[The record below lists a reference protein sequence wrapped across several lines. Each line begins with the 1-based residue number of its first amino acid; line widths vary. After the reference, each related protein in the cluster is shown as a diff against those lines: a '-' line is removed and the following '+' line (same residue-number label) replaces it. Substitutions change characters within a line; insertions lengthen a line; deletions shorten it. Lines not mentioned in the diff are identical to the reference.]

1 MSLKDLKESLKSC
14 STRILTCSSSGSSSS
29 SAAPT
34 VPIEPGSGSVLAVG
48 SRASVSQEVDNRRL
62 PPKTN
67 LRDQLAFSFQS
78 FEGISEALQRKN
90 GAVEARQIGEQR
102 HDRRG
107 MQLGS
112 DDEEEEDEEIGGG
125 EEDVKRDSEAGL
137 FIRAESK
144 GLYEPLV
151 LWPPPDRAAD
161 GGDEVV
167 QVPASINSRLLEHQ
181 REGVRFLYKLYREN
195 RGGILGD
202 DMGLGKTIQSIALL
216 AALLQMDGDLD
227 CLARGCHV
235 ISGSSMVSK
244 TRGSG
249 VENYVGSSS
258 KVFLI
263 VCPTSVLRNWE
274 QEFQAWG
281 SFRVGIYH
289 GAQRETVMA
298 KAEAGDLEVVLT
310 SHDMFRLYGMLLSSI
325 KWDCVI
331 VDEAHRLKNEKSKL
345 YQACSK
351 ISTKRRFGLT
361 GTIMQNKYIELFN
374 VFEWAAPGSL
384 GPREFFREYYDEP
397 IKQGQRIS
405 APDRFVKIAA
415 ERKEHL
421 VKLISQ
427 HLLRRTKGETIG
439 HLMLGKEDNVVFC
452 KMSDVQ
458 HRVYRRLLQSPDFQL
473 LVNKDLPCSC
483 GSHLSRVEC
492 CHRIA
497 PDGVIWSYLHSDNPD
512 GCDHCPFC
520 LVLPCLVKLQQ
531 VSNHL
536 ELVKPNPKDDR
547 EKQLKDEEFAT
558 AALAEDALLL
568 GGVKQDES
576 FLGLSDAQHC
586 GKMQT
591 LEILLADWL
600 RQGDKVLLF
609 SYSVKMLDILDRFMI
624 RKGYCFCRLDGS
636 TPMGVRQSL
645 VDEFNHSPSKQVF
658 LISTRAGGLGLN
670 LVSANRVVIF
680 DPNWNPAQDLQ
691 AQDRS
696 FRFGQQRHVTV
707 FRLLAAGSIEELI
720 YSRQIYKQQ
729 LFNIGVNGNIEK
741 RYFEGVQDSKDY
753 KGELFG
759 ISNLFRDLSD
769 FTSDIIG
776 KHDER
781 LMSIQQTTTVLNN
794 ANSHLQ
800 VKTEPAQRV
809 GNEEDNCGMH
819 DIFEVDTIRSNGVVY
834 SHRNEEVVNMG
845 APSSKASKPD
855 GSEIIEPTHREE
867 SLEIKPLA
875 AVGNGSSASKKD
887 GGPQVTVVI
896 DSQPLEY
903 DSTNDSQ
910 QTSGVL
916 AAVVDDG
923 GTDSRSRQKLRQ
935 SQELA
940 MFEGMDETTKWLMEI
955 SGFIPSI

>member
-227 CLARGCHV
+227 CLARGGHV

-809 GNEEDNCGMH
+809 GDEEDNCGMH
-819 DIFEVDTIRSNGVVY
+819 DIVEVDTIRSNGVVY

-923 GTDSRSRQKLRQ
+923 GTDSQSQQKLRQ

>member
-29 SAAPT
+29 AAPT

-48 SRASVSQEVDNRRL
+48 SGASVSQEVDNRRL

-78 FEGISEALQRKN
+78 FEGISEVLQRKN

-102 HDRRG
+102 HERRG

-227 CLARGCHV
+227 CLARGGHV
-235 ISGSSMVSK
+235 ISGSSIVSK

-558 AALAEDALLL
+558 AALADDALLL

-636 TPMGVRQSL
+636 TPMGLRQSL

-781 LMSIQQTTTVLNN
+781 LISIQQTTTVLNN
-794 ANSHLQ
+794 SNSHLQ

-809 GNEEDNCGMH
+809 GNEDNCGMH
-819 DIFEVDTIRSNGVVY
+819 DIVEVDTIRSNGVVY

-923 GTDSRSRQKLRQ
+923 GTDSRSQQKLRQ

>member
-29 SAAPT
+29 AAPT

-48 SRASVSQEVDNRRL
+48 SGASVSQEVDNRRL

-78 FEGISEALQRKN
+78 FEGISEVLQRKN

-102 HDRRG
+102 HERRG

-227 CLARGCHV
+227 CLARGGHV
-235 ISGSSMVSK
+235 ISGSSIVSK

-636 TPMGVRQSL
+636 TPMGLRQSL

-781 LMSIQQTTTVLNN
+781 LISIQQTTTVLNN
-794 ANSHLQ
+794 SNSHLQ

-809 GNEEDNCGMH
+809 GNEDNCGMH
-819 DIFEVDTIRSNGVVY
+819 DIVEVDTIRSNGVVY

-923 GTDSRSRQKLRQ
+923 GTDSRSQQKLRQ

>member
-14 STRILTCSSSGSSSS
+14 SSRILTCSSSV
-29 SAAPT
+29 APT
-34 VPIEPGSGSVLAVG
+34 VPIEPASGRSDLAVG

-78 FEGISEALQRKN
+78 FEGISEVLQRKN

-102 HDRRG
+102 HERSG
-107 MQLGS
+107 MQQGS

-151 LWPPPDRAAD
+151 LWPPPERAAD
-161 GGDEVV
+161 GGAEVV

-227 CLARGCHV
+227 CLARGGHV

-289 GAQRETVMA
+289 GAQREAVMA

-591 LEILLADWL
+591 LETLLADWL

-645 VDEFNHSPSKQVF
+645 VDEFNQSPSKQVF

-794 ANSHLQ
+794 SNSHLQ

-819 DIFEVDTIRSNGVVY
+819 DIVEVDTIRSNGVVY
-834 SHRNEEVVNMG
+834 SHRNEEIVNMG

-896 DSQPLEY
+896 DSQPWEY
-903 DSTNDSQ
+903 ESTNNGQ
-910 QTSGVL
+910 QTLGVL

-923 GTDSRSRQKLRQ
+923 GTDSRSLQKLRQ

-940 MFEGMDETTKWLMEI
+940 MFEGMDKTTKWLMEI